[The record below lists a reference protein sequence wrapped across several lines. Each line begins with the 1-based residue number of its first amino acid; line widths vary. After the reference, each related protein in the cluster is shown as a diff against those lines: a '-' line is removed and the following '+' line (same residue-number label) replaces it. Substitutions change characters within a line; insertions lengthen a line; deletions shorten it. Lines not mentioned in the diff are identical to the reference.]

1 MNNKKYCCIYI
12 PLKDKIYY
20 FDIVLENIDLSKII
34 NKLNNDLN
42 INFKIKKYLVNK
54 DYGILFMDNFKI
66 KKSNKLFISH
76 YFNLIKY
83 ADSNININ
91 NSKKLLELYNN
102 FILNNSINEK

>member
-42 INFKIKKYLVNK
+42 INFKIKKYL
-54 DYGILFMDNFKI
+54 I
-66 KKSNKLFISH
+66 
-76 YFNLIKY
+76 
-83 ADSNININ
+83 
-91 NSKKLLELYNN
+91 
-102 FILNNSINEK
+102 